1 MKNNHLIE
9 FKVGDKV
16 KVKITSIVAYGAFC
30 ELLEGGSGLIHI
42 SEIADNYISDI
53 SLYLPLNSIHE
64 VTITALG
71 NKPYTY
77 ALSLK
82 GGDSSS
88 RRPRQ
93 NIQKAKKPLGRKESN
108 KEELDA
114 YPFTN
119 IGSLLDEMIDKE
131 YTRFKSN

>member
-1 MKNNHLIE
+1 MKKYN
-9 FKVGDKV
+9 VGDIIKCKV
-16 KVKITSIVAYGAFC
+16 TGIESYGIFVNVD
-30 ELLEGGSGLIHI
+30 ENYQGLIHI